1 MSQPNGYAQHAQQAV
16 RRNGY
21 HVPQSSLAQHQPIA
35 DAEAHGSH
43 VLLPTAGSDPEVDI
57 MFDTPEKAAA
67 THERGSDASPEV
79 DIICTSSQERHRNS
93 LHSLQHR
100 QQGQYPSGMQ
110 NKGQQDAD
118 ADITHASPL
127 TQWKDSRSQLQLRSR
142 DDLDLVD
149 VPGAFHGTQ
158 HQPDLA
164 LANGMRGHT
173 RQEEEHGMHA
183 TTSEPDF
190 DWAAWQSPED
200 APAGIA
206 ERLQRTRRPP
216 KRPYPLPDIRKPKPK
231 KQASKTHHAKHQHK
245 LQDRLLR
252 QDSGSTSSEQ
262 FAQPRQ
268 HSDYLHPQHSRPGLG
283 LAKKPNKGA
292 FKRKRVV
299 EDVGCIRAAA
309 YQGDAFMQARMDV
322 LEQQGVVPGN
332 QAPADHDADHQAVPH
347 TVRLAG
353 GKQRG
358 NRSALRDLSR
368 DEAVT
373 DASKWGLLK
382 GRTQDL
388 RFGRSPVHAWG
399 LFAKQD
405 IEPEEFIIEYVGQTI
420 RTSLLDVREKAYE
433 RSGLGSSYL
442 FRIDESWAVDATR
455 QGGLARFINHSCD
468 PNCYTK
474 IITVDGHKHI
484 VIYSRSHLH
493 AGEELTYDYKFEYEL
508 TEEPIKCTCGASNCR
523 GRLN

>member
-1 MSQPNGYAQHAQQAV
+1 MKAKRVAQAQVMAEARRVKLAAEKEQKEKARLARTERLAAAATAKAAAREAAAATRAEAAARQASAERAVMSQPNGYAQHAQQAV

-200 APAGIA
+200 APAGISCCC
-206 ERLQRTRRPP
+206 RC
-216 KRPYPLPDIRKPKPK
+216 
-231 KQASKTHHAKHQHK
+231 S
-245 LQDRLLR
+245 
-252 QDSGSTSSEQ
+252 
-262 FAQPRQ
+262 
-268 HSDYLHPQHSRPGLG
+268 
-283 LAKKPNKGA
+283 
-292 FKRKRVV
+292 
-299 EDVGCIRAAA
+299 
-309 YQGDAFMQARMDV
+309 
-322 LEQQGVVPGN
+322 
-332 QAPADHDADHQAVPH
+332 
-347 TVRLAG
+347 
-353 GKQRG
+353 
-358 NRSALRDLSR
+358 
-368 DEAVT
+368 
-373 DASKWGLLK
+373 
-382 GRTQDL
+382 
-388 RFGRSPVHAWG
+388 
-399 LFAKQD
+399 
-405 IEPEEFIIEYVGQTI
+405 
-420 RTSLLDVREKAYE
+420 
-433 RSGLGSSYL
+433 
-442 FRIDESWAVDATR
+442 
-455 QGGLARFINHSCD
+455 HSCM
-468 PNCYTK
+468 
-474 IITVDGHKHI
+474 
-484 VIYSRSHLH
+484 L
-493 AGEELTYDYKFEYEL
+493 
-508 TEEPIKCTCGASNCR
+508 
-523 GRLN
+523 